1 MNDNIWTQVDD
12 FIEQNLLGAD
22 SELEAALAASGA
34 AGLPAIAVSP
44 AQGKMLQLLARINGT
59 ERILEV
65 GTLGGYSTIWLARAL
80 PPGGRLVTLEADPH
94 HAEVA
99 HDNIKRAHLAGVVD
113 IRVGPALE
121 TLPRLL
127 QESAGPFDLV
137 FIDADKENN
146 PTYVEWAVRLG
157 RPGTVVV
164 VDNVVR
170 KGSVL
175 EAASTDAQVK
185 GTRALYDLLRR
196 DPRFDS
202 TVIQTVGR
210 KGYDGFALAII
221 QTTTG
226 PRRGH

>member
-1 MNDNIWTQVDD
+1 MNENIWTQVDEY
-12 FIEQNLLGAD
+12 IEERLLGAD
-22 SELEAALAASGA
+22 PGLEAALAASRA
-34 AGLPAIAVSP
+34 AGLPSIAVSP

-65 GTLGGYSTIWLARAL
+65 GTLGGYSTIWLAGAL
-80 PPGGRLVTLEADPH
+80 PPGGRLVTLEANPH
-94 HAEVA
+94 HAEIA
-99 HDNIKRAHLAGVVD
+99 RKNIERARLSGVVE
-113 IRVGPALE
+113 IRVGPALD

-127 QESAGPFDLV
+127 RENAGPFDLV

-146 PTYVEWAVRLG
+146 PAYVDWAAKLG

-170 KGSVL
+170 TGSVL

-196 DPRFDS
+196 DSRFDA

-210 KGYDGFALAII
+210 KGYDGFALGII
-221 QTTTG
+221 KVTADPQ
-226 PRRGH
+226 RGH

>member
-1 MNDNIWTQVDD
+1 MTENIWTQVDD
-12 FIEQNLLGAD
+12 YIEKSLLGAD
-22 SELEAALAASGA
+22 PELEAALAASGA

-65 GTLGGYSTIWLARAL
+65 GALGGYSTIWLARAL

-99 HDNIKRAHLAGVVD
+99 RDNIKRAHLAGVVD

-127 QESAGPFDLV
+127 QESAGPFDFV

-146 PTYVEWAVRLG
+146 PAYVEWAVKLG

-170 KGSVL
+170 EGSVL

-185 GTRALYDLLRR
+185 GTRALYDLLGR

-210 KGYDGFALAII
+210 KGYDGFALAIVK
-221 QTTTG
+221 TTAG